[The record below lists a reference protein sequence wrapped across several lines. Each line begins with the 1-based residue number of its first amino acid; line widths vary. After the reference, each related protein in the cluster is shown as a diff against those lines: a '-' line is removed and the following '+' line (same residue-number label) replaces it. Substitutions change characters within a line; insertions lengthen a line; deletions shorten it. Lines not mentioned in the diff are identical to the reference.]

1 MVAHLVPRR
10 NSLEFA
16 TDRTTASAMARST
29 CPALSSPSTSHRTA
43 CTESDHAGNS
53 ARSKP
58 PRRAAPGVLVCA
70 GGSERDRLRDI
81 WFQASPEF
89 DAALAERFLADHD
102 CAAAGAY
109 AAWRETPQT
118 CLALILLLDQLPRN
132 LFRRSPRAYA
142 TDAAA
147 LATAREAIARG
158 FDRAVA
164 PVRRC
169 FFYLPF
175 QHSESLAD
183 QETGLRIHAELPD
196 HPDKGHFVDAAR
208 GHHEII
214 ARFGRF
220 PHRNAILGRPSTLE
234 EQEFLRHPGSAF

>member
-1 MVAHLVPRR
+1 LVGFDSPQAREVIVAKHCLHEGTIVTDMPPALGHRAELL
-10 NSLEFA
+10 LEFWF
-16 TDRTTASAMARST
+16 
-29 CPALSSPSTSHRTA
+29 
-43 CTESDHAGNS
+43 
-53 ARSKP
+53 
-58 PRRAAPGVLVCA
+58 APEGA
-70 GGSERDRLRDI
+70 SERDRLRDI

-89 DAALAERFLADHD
+89 DAVLAERFRADHH
-102 CAAAGAY
+102 CAATGVY
-109 AAWRETPQT
+109 APWREAPQT

-132 LFRRSPRAYA
+132 LFRQSPLAYA

-147 LATAREAIARG
+147 LATARDAIARG

-183 QETGLRIHAELPD
+183 QETALRVHADLPD
-196 HPDKGHFVDAAR
+196 HPDKAHFVEAAR
-208 GHHEII
+208 RHHEII

-220 PHRNAILGRPSTLE
+220 PHRNDILGRPSTRE
-234 EQEFLRHPGSAF
+234 EREFLRLPGSAF